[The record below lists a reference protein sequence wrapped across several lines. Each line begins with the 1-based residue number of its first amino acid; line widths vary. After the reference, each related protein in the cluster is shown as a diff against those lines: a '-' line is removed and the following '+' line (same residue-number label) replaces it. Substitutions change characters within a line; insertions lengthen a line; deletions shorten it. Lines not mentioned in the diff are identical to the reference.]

1 MADPPIPPHLTTLNH
16 PVPAWIGTTWKD
28 EHIEKAQEESGLEDM
43 ETYNMAF
50 NRCIGRTCIR
60 NFDSRFD
67 VAFHVIRIH

>member
-1 MADPPIPPHLTTLNH
+1 LADPPIPPHLTTLNH

-50 NRCIGRTCIR
+50 NREREG
-60 NFDSRFD
+60 
-67 VAFHVIRIH
+67 